1 MRKVYYYPLCP
12 FSRQLRIILKEVD
25 SVFTLIKEEFWL
37 KKKEFITLN
46 PNGKLPV
53 LIETSGLVVYDIFT
67 IIEYLREIEPN
78 FYFICNEPE
87 KNVAIRKLFTWFNDK
102 FYHEVTKIILD
113 EKLIKFLKNYG
124 SPRSDLLKIAK
135 TSQKAHF
142 NFIANLLQSNS
153 YLAGDQVTIADIA
166 AASHISVIDYF
177 NEVIWDYYPS
187 VKNWYVLIKSRPS
200 FKPLLQDYTPGF
212 LPPKYYAEL
221 DF

>member
-78 FYFICNEPE
+78 FHFICNEPE

-135 TSQKAHF
+135 TSQKVHF

-212 LPPKYYAEL
+212 FPPKYYAEL

>member
-78 FYFICNEPE
+78 FHFICNEPE

-212 LPPKYYAEL
+212 FPLKYYAEL

>member
-102 FYHEVTKIILD
+102 FYHEVTKI
-113 EKLIKFLKNYG
+113 
-124 SPRSDLLKIAK
+124 
-135 TSQKAHF
+135 
-142 NFIANLLQSNS
+142 
-153 YLAGDQVTIADIA
+153 
-166 AASHISVIDYF
+166 
-177 NEVIWDYYPS
+177 
-187 VKNWYVLIKSRPS
+187 
-200 FKPLLQDYTPGF
+200 
-212 LPPKYYAEL
+212 
-221 DF
+221 

>member
-78 FYFICNEPE
+78 FHFICNEPE

-102 FYHEVTKIILD
+102 FYREVTKIILD

-135 TSQKAHF
+135 ISQKVHF
-142 NFIANLLQSNS
+142 NFITNLLQSNS

-212 LPPKYYAEL
+212 FPPKYYAEL

>member
-78 FYFICNEPE
+78 FHFICNEPE

-135 TSQKAHF
+135 TSQKSHF

-177 NEVIWDYYPS
+177 NEVVWDYYPS

-212 LPPKYYAEL
+212 FPPKYYAEL

>member
-78 FYFICNEPE
+78 FHFICNEPE

-177 NEVIWDYYPS
+177 NEVVWDYYPS

-200 FKPLLQDYTPGF
+200 FKPLLQD
-212 LPPKYYAEL
+212 
-221 DF
+221 

>member
-67 IIEYLREIEPN
+67 IIEYLREIDPN
-78 FYFICNEPE
+78 FHFICNEPE

-135 TSQKAHF
+135 TSQKVHF
-142 NFIANLLQSNS
+142 NFITNLLQSNS

-212 LPPKYYAEL
+212 FPPKYYAEL